1 MVYISFFVYKST
13 TTGKFLKMKIIMWK
27 TRKMALFVTVFL
39 STLIIEFFLV
49 FLHGCSDGE
58 GLAFDIDKQA
68 FVVKQGCV
76 CGGSLDFSG
85 EDAADEF
92 SVIYNK
98 NVHAFWYDSYNPSAL
113 EINNLPTCCNVV
125 LRGDTLSLRRLPLRP
140 NTSYD
145 VYRMSGCRSTYPLTI
160 KTDRQ
165 GKIVSAGRELQ

>member
-1 MVYISFFVYKST
+1 M
-13 TTGKFLKMKIIMWK
+13 
-27 TRKMALFVTVFL
+27 
-39 STLIIEFFLV
+39 
-49 FLHGCSDGE
+49 
-58 GLAFDIDKQA
+58 
-68 FVVKQGCV
+68 KQGCV

-165 GKIVSAGRELQ
+165 GKVVSAGRELQ

>member
-1 MVYISFFVYKST
+1 
-13 TTGKFLKMKIIMWK
+13 MKRRVLK
-27 TRKMALFVTVFL
+27 TRNIILFITVFL
-39 STLIIEFFLV
+39 STLMIEFILV

-76 CGGSLDFSG
+76 CGGGLQFSSK
-85 EDAADEF
+85 DAADEF

-98 NVHAFWYDSYNPSAL
+98 NVHAFWYDSYNPSTL

-125 LRGDTLSLRRLPLRP
+125 LRGDTLFLRRLPLRP

-145 VYRMSGCRSTYPLTI
+145 VYRMSGCRSFPPLTI
-160 KTDRQ
+160 KTDKQ
-165 GKIVSAGRELQ
+165 GRVVSAGRGLQ

>member
-1 MVYISFFVYKST
+1 
-13 TTGKFLKMKIIMWK
+13 MKKGVLK
-27 TRKMALFVTVFL
+27 TRNKKLFIAVFL
-39 STLIIEFFLV
+39 STLMIEFILV

-76 CGGSLDFSG
+76 CGGGLHFSG
-85 EDAADEF
+85 ADAADEF

-98 NVHAFWYDSYNPSAL
+98 GVHAFWYDSYNPSIL
-113 EINNLPTCCNVV
+113 EINNLPTCCSIV
-125 LRGDTLSLRRLPLRP
+125 LHGDTLSPRRLPLRP

-160 KTDRQ
+160 KTDKQ
-165 GKIVSAGRELQ
+165 GRVVSAGRGLQ

>member
-13 TTGKFLKMKIIMWK
+13 TTSKFLKMKIRMWK

-76 CGGSLDFSG
+76 CGGSLYISG
-85 EDAADEF
+85 EATSDKFA
-92 SVIYNK
+92 VIYNK
-98 NVHAFWYDSYNPSAL
+98 NVHAFWYDSYNPSVL

-125 LRGDTLSLRRLPLRP
+125 SHGDTLSLRRLPLRP
-140 NTSYD
+140 NTFYS
-145 VYRMSGCRSTYPLTI
+145 VYRMSGCRSTCPLTI
-160 KTDRQ
+160 KTDKQ
-165 GKIVSAGRELQ
+165 GRVVSTERGLQ

>member
-1 MVYISFFVYKST
+1 
-13 TTGKFLKMKIIMWK
+13 MKRRVLK
-27 TRKMALFVTVFL
+27 TRNIILFITVFL
-39 STLIIEFFLV
+39 STLMIEFILV

-76 CGGSLDFSG
+76 CGGSLYISG

-98 NVHAFWYDSYNPSAL
+98 NVHAFWYDSYNPSVL

-125 LRGDTLSLRRLPLRP
+125 LREDTLFLRRLPLRP
-140 NTSYD
+140 NTSYE
-145 VYRMSGCRSTYPLTI
+145 VYRMSGCRGTSPLTI
-160 KTDRQ
+160 KTDKQ
-165 GKIVSAGRELQ
+165 GRVVSAGRGLQ

>member
-1 MVYISFFVYKST
+1 MKKRV
-13 TTGKFLKMKIIMWK
+13 LKKRNK
-27 TRKMALFVTVFL
+27 ALFIAVFL
-39 STLIIEFFLV
+39 STLMIEFILV

-76 CGGSLDFSG
+76 CGGGLQFSS

-98 NVHAFWYDSYNPSAL
+98 NVHAFWYDSYNPSTL

-125 LRGDTLSLRRLPLRP
+125 LRGDTMFLRRLPLRP
-140 NTSYD
+140 NTSYE
-145 VYRMSGCRSTYPLTI
+145 VYRMSGCRSTPPLTI
-160 KTDRQ
+160 KTGRQ
-165 GKIVSAGRELQ
+165 GRVVIAGGGLQ